1 MEKSPVLDLDA
12 FMQVVQNAPLI
23 SIDLLVYNESN
34 EVLLGWRKNLPA
46 KDCWFVPGGRIHKDE
61 TIREAF
67 ARISES
73 ETGLRLDIL
82 GAEFHGVYEHL
93 YPGENFA
100 DQPGF
105 GTHYIVL
112 AFEIKP
118 VQAGIPLPKE
128 QHVQYC
134 WMPIPELL
142 ASPDVHW
149 NVKNYFNGWET
160 F

>member
-1 MEKSPVLDLDA
+1 MEKTPLPLDG
-12 FMQVVQNAPLI
+12 FMQVVRNSPLI
-23 SIDLLVYNESN
+23 SIDLLVYNETN
-34 EVLLGWRKNLPA
+34 EILLGWRKNLPA

-67 ARISES
+67 ARITES
-73 ETGLRLDIL
+73 ETGIRIDISA
-82 GAEFHGVYEHL
+82 AEFHGVYEHL

-100 DQPGF
+100 GYSGF

-112 AFEIKP
+112 AFEIKL
-118 VQAGIPLPKE
+118 VQTEIPLPKE

-134 WMPIPELL
+134 WMSIPDLL
-142 ASPDVHW
+142 ASMDVHQ
-149 NVKNYFNGWET
+149 NVRNYFNGWET